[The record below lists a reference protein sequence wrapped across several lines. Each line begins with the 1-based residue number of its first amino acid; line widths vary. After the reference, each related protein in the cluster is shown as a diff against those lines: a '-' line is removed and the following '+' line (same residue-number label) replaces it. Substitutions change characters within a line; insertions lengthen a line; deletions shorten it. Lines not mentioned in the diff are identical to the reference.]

1 MCRVKQENKSNNF
14 TFIKEFILSTKER
27 DRDLE
32 PRINEDIRSH
42 EVLLIDKEG
51 NKVGVVPLKE
61 ALEQAR
67 EADLDLVEISPNVKP
82 PVCKILDYG
91 KFRFEKE
98 KKEREARKKQK
109 KIETKEIRLQPG
121 IDSHDYGFKLEHI
134 KNFLAHGD
142 KVKITIRFKGRQM
155 AHTELGRDILLRYKA
170 DLVEFGVIDSEPV
183 FEGKSMSMLVAPITK
198 KTKQ

>member
-1 MCRVKQENKSNNF
+1 M
-14 TFIKEFILSTKER
+14 
-27 DRDLE
+27 E
-32 PRINEDIRSH
+32 PRVNEDIRSY

-51 NKVGVVPLKE
+51 NKVGVVPLKD

-91 KFRFEKE
+91 KFRFEKD

-109 KIETKEIRLQPG
+109 KIEIKEIRLQPG
-121 IDSHDYGFKLEHI
+121 IDSHDYEFKLEHI
-134 KNFLAHGD
+134 KNFLSHGD

-155 AHTELGRDILLRYKA
+155 AHTDLGRDILLRYKE
-170 DLVEFGVIDSEPV
+170 DLVGIGGIEGEPV
-183 FEGKSMSMLVAPITK
+183 FEGKSMSMIVAPITK

>member
-14 TFIKEFILSTKER
+14 TFIKEFILSTKEG

-51 NKVGVVPLKE
+51 NKVGIVPLKE

-155 AHTELGRDILLRYKA
+155 AHTELGRDILLIYKA

>member
-51 NKVGVVPLKE
+51 NKVGIVPLKE

-98 KKEREARKKQK
+98 KKEREAKKKQK

>member
-1 MCRVKQENKSNNF
+1 LYRVKQENKSNNF

>member
-1 MCRVKQENKSNNF
+1 MYRVKQENKSNNF

>member
-51 NKVGVVPLKE
+51 NKVGIVPLKE

-98 KKEREARKKQK
+98 KKLSTGEKKLLTNARRILVSEMVLVSGISAEEAEEI
-109 KIETKEIRLQPG
+109 IE
-121 IDSHDYGFKLEHI
+121 
-134 KNFLAHGD
+134 
-142 KVKITIRFKGRQM
+142 
-155 AHTELGRDILLRYKA
+155 KA
-170 DLVEFGVIDSEPV
+170 LVV
-183 FEGKSMSMLVAPITK
+183 
-198 KTKQ
+198 

>member
-1 MCRVKQENKSNNF
+1 M
-14 TFIKEFILSTKER
+14 
-27 DRDLE
+27 E
-32 PRINEDIRSH
+32 PRVNENIRSH

-51 NKVGVVPLKE
+51 NKVGVVLVKD
-61 ALEQAR
+61 ALEQAK
-67 EADLDLVEISPNVKP
+67 EADLDLVEISPNTKP

-98 KKEREARKKQK
+98 KKEREAKKKQK

-121 IDSHDYGFKLEHI
+121 IDSHDYSFKLEHI

-155 AHTELGRDILLRYKA
+155 AHTDLGRDILLRYKE
-170 DLVEFGVIDSEPV
+170 DLIGIGAIEGDPV